1 MTQHRCACGYEADSP
16 EDLTVHLGEMFTP
29 PDDIA
34 PDGQVH
40 TEAASD
46 ASDTSTAGALTCRCG
61 FTAGDIGDFDAHLLA
76 AFTPDDHTGLDGV
89 RHAPA

>member
-1 MTQHRCACGYEADSP
+1 MTHHRCACGYTADSP

-29 PDDIA
+29 ANDIA

-40 TEAASD
+40 TETAR
-46 ASDTSTAGALTCRCG
+46 DTTTPGALTCRCG
-61 FTAGDIGDFDAHLLA
+61 FTSSSIAEFDQHLLGV
-76 AFTPDDHTGLDGV
+76 FTPEDRIGVDGV